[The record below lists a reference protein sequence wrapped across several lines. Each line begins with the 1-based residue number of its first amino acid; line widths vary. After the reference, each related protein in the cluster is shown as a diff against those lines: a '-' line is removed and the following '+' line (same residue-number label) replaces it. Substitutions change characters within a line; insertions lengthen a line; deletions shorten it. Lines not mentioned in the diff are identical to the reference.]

1 MKYKGEAL
9 GLVETKG
16 MVPAIDAADIMCKSA
31 DVELVSYENVGS
43 GLVTVLVAGDVA
55 AVTAAVDAGAKA
67 ASAIGELTGKN
78 VMPRPIGNIK
88 HIVDAHDIDQE

>member
-16 MVPAIDAADIMCKSA
+16 MVPAIAAADIMCKSA

-43 GLVTVLVAGDVA
+43 GLVTVLVVGDVA

>member
-16 MVPAIDAADIMCKSA
+16 MVPAIAAADIMCKSA

-43 GLVTVLVAGDVA
+43 GF
-55 AVTAAVDAGAKA
+55 VTAAVDAGAKA

>member
-16 MVPAIDAADIMCKSA
+16 MVPAIAAADIMCKSA

-43 GLVTVLVAGDVA
+43 GLVTV
-55 AVTAAVDAGAKA
+55 
-67 ASAIGELTGKN
+67 
-78 VMPRPIGNIK
+78 
-88 HIVDAHDIDQE
+88 